1 MSTQFDERKHP
12 RNRDGKFTAK
22 TYAEAQDVEI
32 SDTSNTREQVAEAKR
47 VLEKHDHQHYALQ
60 PSGETHMVYAENM
73 EELHQ
78 ARMNYLHALIDDRV
92 ATGSVENIE
101 ADTIFTPNQ
110 REAITRMT
118 PHTDG
123 AGSVFNPDM
132 RRARREA
139 DQAEQ
144 RLVDARG
151 GFDRYEKAFCEQD
164 FYTAQFDRAVFGDVD
179 GAREALKRRGVRVND
194 REFEAPM
201 YQAREALEMARLS
214 GAGANMRELPPEAG
228 RRGLL
233 NMNQVRVATLMHGR
247 FEEEHVDV
255 HGVTDEYVQ
264 FRDHATG
271 HMTRVYEGEGERFFV
286 DDNRAIVMAR
296 RSGFPRYI
304 ITPA

>member
-12 RNRDGKFTAK
+12 RDRGGKFTAK
-22 TYAEAQDVEI
+22 TYTEAEGVDI
-32 SDTSNTREQVAEAKR
+32 TDTGDTGCRVAEARRAVEAKGTSYMSFDPDTGDA
-47 VLEKHDHQHYALQ
+47 VF
-60 PSGETHMVYAENM
+60 AENM
-73 EELHQ
+73 KELHE
-78 ARMNYLHALIDDRV
+78 ARVNYLHALVHDRV
-92 ATGSVENIE
+92 TTGSVENIE
-101 ADTIFTPNQ
+101 ADTVFTPNQ
-110 REAITRMT
+110 RKAITRMT
-118 PHTDG
+118 PHANS

-132 RRARREA
+132 KRVRREA

-151 GFDRYEKAFCEQD
+151 GFDKYAKAFCEQD

-179 GAREALKRRGVRVND
+179 GAREALKRQGVRVND

-201 YQAREALEMARLS
+201 YQSREALEMARLS

-228 RRGLL
+228 RRSVL

-271 HMTRVYEGEGERFFV
+271 HMTRVHEGEGERFFV

-296 RSGFPRYI
+296 RSGFPRHI
-304 ITPA
+304 ITPVF

>member
-1 MSTQFDERKHP
+1 MSTRFDERKHP
-12 RNRDGKFTAK
+12 RDRGGKFTAK
-22 TYAEAQDVEI
+22 TYTEAEDVDI
-32 SDTSNTREQVAEAKR
+32 TDTGDTGCRVAEAR
-47 VLEKHDHQHYALQ
+47 RAVEAEGTEYMSFDQDT
-60 PSGETHMVYAENM
+60 GEVVFAENM
-73 EELHQ
+73 KELHV
-78 ARMNYLHALIDDRV
+78 ARMDYVHALVSDH
-92 ATGSVENIE
+92 ASTGSVKNIE
-101 ADTIFTPNQ
+101 ADTVFTPNQ

-118 PHTDG
+118 PHTDN

-132 RRARREA
+132 RRVRREA

-144 RLVDARG
+144 RLVEARG
-151 GFDRYEKAFCEQD
+151 GFDKYEKAFCEQD

-179 GAREALKRRGVRVND
+179 GAREALKRQGVRVND

-201 YQAREALEMARLS
+201 YQSREALEMARLS

-228 RRGLL
+228 RRSLL
-233 NMNQVRVATLMHGR
+233 NMNQVRVTTLMHGR

-255 HGVTDEYVQ
+255 HSVTDEYVQ

-271 HMTRVYEGEGERFFV
+271 HMTRVHEGERERFFV

-304 ITPA
+304 ITPVF